1 METYVTIELEGGTD
15 AAEDLRRLEVW
26 LRADEELA
34 PLVVR
39 RERPADESMGVAY
52 DLLLM
57 ILQETLQAT
66 ALTLLRALRNHLRN
80 QPGDSLSVTVR
91 AGDVECV
98 LTGRDALTRGE
109 LEAMAARIRQT
120 LEN

>member
-1 METYVTIELEGGTD
+1 MDTYVSIELDGSKD

-26 LRADEELA
+26 LRADQQLA

-57 ILQETLQAT
+57 LLQESLQAT

-80 QPGDSLSVTVR
+80 QPSDSLSVTLR
-91 AGDVECV
+91 AGGTEYV
-98 LTGRDALTRGE
+98 LTSRDTLTRGE
-109 LEAMAARIRQT
+109 LEAMAARIRQA

>member
-1 METYVTIELEGGTD
+1 METYVTIELEGGKD
-15 AAEDLRRLEVW
+15 PAEDLRRLEVW

-34 PLVVR
+34 PLVAR
-39 RERPADESMGVAY
+39 RERPADESMGIAY
-52 DLLLM
+52 DLLLV
-57 ILQETLQAT
+57 ILQETLQTT

-80 QPGDSLSVTVR
+80 QPGDSLTVTVR
-91 AGDVECV
+91 SGDVECV
-98 LTGRDALTRGE
+98 LTGRDTLTRGE

>member
-1 METYVTIELEGGTD
+1 MDTYVSIELDGSKD
-15 AAEDLRRLEVW
+15 AVEDLRRLEVW
-26 LRADEELA
+26 LRADQQLA

-57 ILQETLQAT
+57 LLQESLQAT

-80 QPGDSLSVTVR
+80 QPSDSLSVTLR
-91 AGDVECV
+91 AGGTEYV
-98 LTGRDALTRGE
+98 LTSRDTLTRGE
-109 LEAMAARIRQT
+109 LEAMAARIRQA